1 MLQSS
6 EIALKFPEEK
16 IPLLPGLENDHEV
29 RAVIAL
35 HIELTVFCD
44 NDQTQYEENIPE
56 VFEDLNIS
64 DEDTQERILAVLAKY
79 EAFLKTLIAH
89 LHSKGKVKD
98 PAKGTF
104 EYRAQDY
111 IYYDEKEGYWFVGI
125 EELQALEAK
134 YDDLNLY
141 DGQVVIV
148 FNPTTVNGRMMV
160 DTTGVKVRT
169 AHDGTRSQML
179 QQFQQQLA
187 AASQC
192 TCGNTPCTCGAGAPP
207 GFVDDDEEPEEPEN
221 PFEEWDE
228 LMSKATD
235 RDIILVYKDGEL
247 DMRF

>member
-1 MLQSS
+1 MLKSS

-35 HIELTVFCD
+35 HVELTVFCD
-44 NDQTQYEENIPE
+44 GKKKEYKKNIPE

-64 DEDTQERILAVLAKY
+64 DEDTQKRILAVLDKY
-79 EAFLKTLIAH
+79 EAFLKTLIEH

-98 PAKGTF
+98 PSKGTF

-111 IYYDEKEGYWFVGI
+111 IFYDEDEGYWFVDI
-125 EELQALEAK
+125 EKLQANEAK

-141 DGQVVIV
+141 DGQTVIV
-148 FNPTTVNGRMMV
+148 FNPTVRNGRMLV

-169 AHDGTRSQML
+169 SVGSTKSQMM

-192 TCGNTPCTCGAGAPP
+192 TCGNTPCTCGAGVPP
-207 GFVDDDEEPEEPEN
+207 GFVDDDEEGPEN
-221 PFEEWDE
+221 PYEEWDE

-235 RDIILVYKDGEL
+235 RDIILVYQDGEL
-247 DMRF
+247 SMRF